1 MMEVY
6 QKACLTLQKL
16 KNRGTQRV
24 EVQYQQVNVGPG
36 GQALVAGRV
45 GRGSGK
51 RGGGKNGQ

>member
-24 EVQYQQVNVGPG
+24 EVQYQQVNVRPG
-36 GQALVAGRV
+36 GKALVAGHV
-45 GRGSGK
+45 GGGLRR